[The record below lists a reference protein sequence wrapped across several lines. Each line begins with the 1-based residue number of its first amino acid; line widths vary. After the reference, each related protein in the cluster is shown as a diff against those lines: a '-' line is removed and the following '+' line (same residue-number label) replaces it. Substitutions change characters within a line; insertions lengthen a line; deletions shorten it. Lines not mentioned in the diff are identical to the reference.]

1 MNTSTLLTGTGSVT
15 LTTSMTVKEDGTIDT
30 TSRNTILGTTVS
42 TTATAVA
49 GATLNAHGTR
59 EIYQKYAQAYVESMS
74 DEELETALSQM
85 NLLLQE
91 ETVDNDIKT
100 L

>member
-1 MNTSTLLTGTGSVT
+1 MNTSTLLTGVTGST
-15 LTTSMTVKEDGTIDT
+15 ITTSATVKEDGTIDT
-30 TSRNTILGTTVS
+30 QTRNSILGTVVS

-49 GATLNAHGTR
+49 GASLNAHGTK

-85 NLLLQE
+85 NLLIQE
-91 ETVDNDIKT
+91 NEQNNNIKT